1 MKSAE
6 RIKYFYETVISE
18 NQIERMAEFISPECC
33 VKTGEKLIPV
43 GIEGMKEHI
52 KATRQTYP
60 DYRMKIIKQF
70 CDGDY
75 VISEFIM
82 EGTHKGEWI
91 GIKPTGKQ
99 LVFTGVD
106 IDKVIDGLIVE
117 HGGAVN
123 TFETLFEAGMIG
135 AIEFLE

>member
-6 RIKYFYETVISE
+6 RIKYFYETIISE

-33 VKTGEKLIPV
+33 VKMGEKLIPV

-52 KATRQTYP
+52 KATKQTYP

-91 GIKPTGKQ
+91 GIKPTGKR

-135 AIEFLE
+135 TI

>member
-6 RIKYFYETVISE
+6 RIKYFYETIISE

-33 VKTGEKLIPV
+33 VKMGEKLIPI
-43 GIEGMKEHI
+43 GIDGMKEHI
-52 KATRQTYP
+52 KATKQTYP
-60 DYRMKIIKQF
+60 DYRIKIIKQF

-91 GIKPTGKQ
+91 GIKPTGKR

-135 AIEFLE
+135 AI

>member
-6 RIKYFYETVISE
+6 RIKYFYETIISE
-18 NQIERMAEFISPECC
+18 NQIERMEEFVSPGCC
-33 VKTGEKLIPV
+33 VKIGEKLIPV
-43 GIEGMKEHI
+43 GIDGMKEHI
-52 KATRQTYP
+52 QATKQTYP
-60 DYRMKIIKQF
+60 DYRMKITKQF

-99 LVFTGVD
+99 LVFTGIN

-123 TFETLFEAGMIG
+123 TSETLFEAGMIG
-135 AIEFLE
+135 AI

>member
-1 MKSAE
+1 
-6 RIKYFYETVISE
+6 
-18 NQIERMAEFISPECC
+18 MAEFISPECC
-33 VKTGEKLIPV
+33 VKMGEKLIPV

-52 KATRQTYP
+52 KATKQTYP
-60 DYRMKIIKQF
+60 DYRMKITKQF

-135 AIEFLE
+135 AI

>member
-1 MKSAE
+1 MKSAK

-33 VKTGEKLIPV
+33 VKMGEKLIQV

-52 KATRQTYP
+52 KATKQTYP
-60 DYRMKIIKQF
+60 DYRMKILKQF

-82 EGTHKGEWI
+82 EGTHEGEWI
-91 GIKPTGKQ
+91 GIKPTGKR
-99 LVFTGVD
+99 LVFTGVN
-106 IDKVIDGLIVE
+106 IDKVADGLIVE

-123 TFETLFEAGMIG
+123 TFETLFEAGVIR
-135 AIEFLE
+135 AV

>member
-6 RIKYFYETVISE
+6 RIKYFYETIISE

-33 VKTGEKLIPV
+33 VKMGEKLTPV

-52 KATRQTYP
+52 KATKQTYP

-91 GIKPTGKQ
+91 GIKPTGKR

-135 AIEFLE
+135 AI

>member
-1 MKSAE
+1 
-6 RIKYFYETVISE
+6 
-18 NQIERMAEFISPECC
+18 MAAFDRTIEFISPDCC
-33 VKTGEKLIPV
+33 VKVGEKLIPV

-52 KATRQTYP
+52 KATKQTYP

-91 GIKPTGKQ
+91 GIKPTGKR
-99 LVFTGVD
+99 LVFTGID
-106 IDKVIDGLIVE
+106 IDKVINGLIVE

-135 AIEFLE
+135 AI

>member
-6 RIKYFYETVISE
+6 RIKYFYETIISE
-18 NQIERMAEFISPECC
+18 NEIERMAEFISPECC
-33 VKTGEKLIPV
+33 VKMGEKLIPV
-43 GIEGMKEHI
+43 GIDGMKEHI
-52 KATRQTYP
+52 KATKQTYP
-60 DYRMKIIKQF
+60 DYKMKIIKQF

-91 GIKPTGKQ
+91 GIKPTGKR

-135 AIEFLE
+135 AK

>member
-91 GIKPTGKQ
+91 GIKPTGKR

-135 AIEFLE
+135 AI

>member
-33 VKTGEKLIPV
+33 VKMGEKLIPV

-52 KATRQTYP
+52 QATKQTYP

-91 GIKPTGKQ
+91 GIKPTGKR

-135 AIEFLE
+135 AI

>member
-6 RIKYFYETVISE
+6 RIKYFYETIISE

-33 VKTGEKLIPV
+33 VKMGEKLIPV
-43 GIEGMKEHI
+43 GIDGMKEHI
-52 KATRQTYP
+52 KATKQTYP

-91 GIKPTGKQ
+91 GIKPTGKR

-123 TFETLFEAGMIG
+123 TFETLFEAGRCG
-135 AIEFLE
+135 YR

>member
-6 RIKYFYETVISE
+6 RIKYFYETIISE

-33 VKTGEKLIPV
+33 VKMGEKLIPV
-43 GIEGMKEHI
+43 GIDGMKEHI
-52 KATRQTYP
+52 KATKQTYP

-91 GIKPTGKQ
+91 GIKPTGKR

-123 TFETLFEAGMIG
+123 TIETLFEAGMIG
-135 AIEFLE
+135 AI

>member
-117 HGGAVN
+117 HSGAVN
-123 TFETLFEAGMIG
+123 TFETLFEAGMIR
-135 AIEFLE
+135 AI

>member
-6 RIKYFYETVISE
+6 RIKYFYETIIAE

-33 VKTGEKLIPV
+33 VKMGEKLIPV
-43 GIEGMKEHI
+43 GIDGMKEHI
-52 KATRQTYP
+52 KATKQTYP

-91 GIKPTGKQ
+91 GIKPTGKR

-135 AIEFLE
+135 AI

>member
-123 TFETLFEAGMIG
+123 TFETLFEAGMIR
-135 AIEFLE
+135 AI

>member
-6 RIKYFYETVISE
+6 RIKYFYETIISE
-18 NQIERMAEFISPECC
+18 NEIERMAEFISPECC
-33 VKTGEKLIPV
+33 VKMGEKLIPV
-43 GIEGMKEHI
+43 GIDGMKEHI
-52 KATRQTYP
+52 KATKQTYP
-60 DYRMKIIKQF
+60 DYKMKIIKQF

-91 GIKPTGKQ
+91 GIKPTGKR

-135 AIEFLE
+135 AI

>member
-6 RIKYFYETVISE
+6 RIKYFYETIISE

-33 VKTGEKLIPV
+33 VKMGEKLIPV
-43 GIEGMKEHI
+43 GIDGMKEHI
-52 KATRQTYP
+52 KATKQTYP

-91 GIKPTGKQ
+91 GIKPTGKR
-99 LVFTGVD
+99 LVFTDVD

-135 AIEFLE
+135 AI

>member
-1 MKSAE
+1 MMKSAE
-6 RIKYFYETVISE
+6 KIKYFYETIISE

-33 VKTGEKLIPV
+33 VKMGEKLIPV

-52 KATRQTYP
+52 KATKQTYP
-60 DYRMKIIKQF
+60 DYKIKIIKQF
-70 CDGDY
+70 CDEDY

-91 GIKPTGKQ
+91 EIKPTGKR

-135 AIEFLE
+135 AI

>member
-106 IDKVIDGLIVE
+106 IDKVIDGLLAE

-135 AIEFLE
+135 AI

>member
-6 RIKYFYETVISE
+6 RIKYFYETIISE
-18 NQIERMAEFISPECC
+18 NEIERMAEFISPECC
-33 VKTGEKLIPV
+33 GKTGEKLIPA
-43 GIEGMKEHI
+43 GIDGMKEHI
-52 KATRQTYP
+52 KATKQTYP
-60 DYRMKIIKQF
+60 DYKMKIIKQF

-91 GIKPTGKQ
+91 GIKPTGKR

-135 AIEFLE
+135 AK

>member
-6 RIKYFYETVISE
+6 RIKYFYETIISE
-18 NQIERMAEFISPECC
+18 NEIERMAEFISPECC
-33 VKTGEKLIPV
+33 VKMGEKLIAV

-52 KATRQTYP
+52 KATKQTYP
-60 DYRMKIIKQF
+60 DYRMKITKQF

-99 LVFTGVD
+99 LVFTCVD

-135 AIEFLE
+135 VI

>member
-1 MKSAE
+1 MMKSAE
-6 RIKYFYETVISE
+6 RIKYFYETIISE

-33 VKTGEKLIPV
+33 VKMGEKLISV

-52 KATRQTYP
+52 KATKQTYP
-60 DYRMKIIKQF
+60 DYRMKITKQF

-91 GIKPTGKQ
+91 GIKPTGKR

-117 HGGAVN
+117 HSGAVN
-123 TFETLFEAGMIG
+123 TFETLFEAGMIR
-135 AIEFLE
+135 AI

>member
-6 RIKYFYETVISE
+6 RIKYFYETIISE
-18 NQIERMAEFISPECC
+18 NQIERIAEFISPECC

-52 KATRQTYP
+52 KATKQTYP
-60 DYRMKIIKQF
+60 DYRMKITKQF

-75 VISEFIM
+75 IISEFIM

-91 GIKPTGKQ
+91 GIKPTGKR

-135 AIEFLE
+135 AI